1 MRRILPLLVVAACPL
16 AAAGCDRGP
25 SATSSTVAV
34 DTLSGTL
41 SGTSA
46 PASSTTA
53 PDTPAPDTTMP
64 DTSGPPTTAGPPIV
78 LADELA
84 DLVEGRPAV
93 APQSDTIVDDTGR
106 LRLAVPRSW
115 SDRRTTP
122 SPLREG
128 EEAPYIAAALDQTRF
143 FDGYGEP
150 GLTAVVVDS
159 PPDDALDAYRFD
171 DCTPEGRH
179 QYRGPRLAGEYEVW
193 RDCGETGSAI
203 VTVAVRQ
210 GRTPGTVL
218 LLAQIVE
225 PADLAALDHALATL
239 RLGP

>member
-1 MRRILPLLVVAACPL
+1 MRRIVMLLVVAACVT
-16 AAAGCDRGP
+16 GCD
-25 SATSSTVAV
+25 SDSSTATSTVAV
-34 DTLSGTL
+34 GSLPSELPDVPTPGQT
-41 SGTSA
+41 TSDSA
-46 PASSTTA
+46 RDTTA
-53 PDTPAPDTTMP
+53 PDTTAADTTVA
-64 DTSGPPTTAGPPIV
+64 TAGPSTVFADV
-78 LADELA
+78 LADA
-84 DLVEGRPAV
+84 VRGRPAV
-93 APQSDTIVDDTGR
+93 SPPSDTVADDTGR
-106 LRLAVPRSW
+106 LRMAIPRSW

-128 EEAPYIAAALDQTRF
+128 EDAPYIAAAPDQARF

-150 GLTAVVVDS
+150 GITAVVVDS
-159 PPDDALDAYRFD
+159 PPSEALGAYRFD
-171 DCTPEGRH
+171 DCTGGESSR
-179 QYRGPRLAGEYEVW
+179 YTSARLAGEYEVW

-239 RLGP
+239 RLDA

>member
-1 MRRILPLLVVAACPL
+1 MRRILPLLVVAVCPL
-16 AAAGCDRGP
+16 AVSGCDRGSSTATSTVTVGPLP
-25 SATSSTVAV
+25 SELPGATSPAHTTDDTVPATAEPDTTSST
-34 DTLSGTL
+34 
-41 SGTSA
+41 TSA
-46 PASSTTA
+46 
-53 PDTPAPDTTMP
+53 
-64 DTSGPPTTAGPPIV
+64 GPPTV
-78 LADELA
+78 FADELA
-84 DLVEGRPAV
+84 DLVRG
-93 APQSDTIVDDTGR
+93 APSAPPPSETVTDDTGR
-106 LRLAVPRSW
+106 LRMAVPRNW

-128 EEAPYIAAALDQTRF
+128 EDAPYIAAAPDQARF

-150 GLTAVVVDS
+150 GITAVVVDRS
-159 PPDDALDAYRFD
+159 PRDALGAYRFD
-171 DCTPEGRH
+171 DCAVD
-179 QYRGPRLAGEYEVW
+179 GPSRYTSARLAGEYEVW

-239 RLGP
+239 RLT